1 MKIKK
6 IPKIFDSDD
15 HELAKRKIL
24 IDGQDMTKEMGNL
37 LDLDTD
43 TLIKNVSLYP
53 DIQTIL
59 AMEKSSRHI
68 QTDAKLGALYIE
80 IALRY
85 IRKYQLEKS
94 KMDIFHI
101 D

>member
-59 AMEKSSRHI
+59 AMEKSSR
-68 QTDAKLGALYIE
+68 Q
-80 IALRY
+80 
-85 IRKYQLEKS
+85 
-94 KMDIFHI
+94 KM
-101 D
+101 